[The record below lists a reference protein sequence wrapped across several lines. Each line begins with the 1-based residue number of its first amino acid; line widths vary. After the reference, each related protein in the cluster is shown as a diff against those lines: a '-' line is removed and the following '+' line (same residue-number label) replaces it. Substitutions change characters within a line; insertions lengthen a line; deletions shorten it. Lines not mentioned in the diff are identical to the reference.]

1 MIKLNTIKEKEIVPG
16 FFGKF
21 CHGENVTL
29 AFWEVKKGSS
39 IPAHNHIHEQI
50 LFVQSGR
57 FELTLGGKKITVKK
71 NELVVIPS
79 NKNHSGVAVSDC
91 KLIDVFTPKRE
102 EYNNQ

>member
-21 CHGENVTL
+21 CHGDKITL

-39 IPAHNHIHEQI
+39 IPEHNHIHEQI
-50 LFVQSGR
+50 LFVRSGE
-57 FELTLGGKKITVKK
+57 FELTLENKKITVKE

-79 NKNHSGVAVSDC
+79 NKSHSGVALCDC

-102 EYNNQ
+102 EYNN